1 MNCGKTQEESKFL
14 SSCVSAWSP
23 VHWHSLLHSPLCCR
37 HLVCRSPWQWVSVP
51 PFFHLSAS
59 HDFSL
64 SAALLVL
71 KPVLIYESSRITW
84 ARLKAGDIAQD
95 LTQQLDDLSCQKKTK
110 KKQGLNMLTYKVDDD
125 SVSNKRHAWN
135 YTEFITH
142 RKRLRRLDSIRVKND
157 FNHVWQP
164 NLNLI

>member
-95 LTQQLDDLSCQKKTK
+95 LTQQLDDLSCQQKKKTGFEHANL
-110 KKQGLNMLTYKVDDD
+110 QGGRWFSFQQKTCLKLHWIHYPPQT
-125 SVSNKRHAWN
+125 SP
-135 YTEFITH
+135 E
-142 RKRLRRLDSIRVKND
+142 IR
-157 FNHVWQP
+157 FYQS
-164 NLNLI
+164 